1 MELNSQADKLTQ
13 LEILEA
19 QIRECFGRV
28 VYSHKTQEK
37 CADIVLSLHKR
48 LKLLLIIISA
58 IITTSLLIK
67 LFGDQ
72 EWALLVGVILSTILF
87 GLNTYMKDYDLG
99 EISQKH
105 ANAANELWD
114 IRETYLSLLT
124 DIKVNQLSVA
134 QVINQR
140 DELQK
145 RLHNIYSGLPR
156 TNYKAYKEA
165 SNALKKNVRTD
176 FFRRRNR
183 CFFTQRTKEDM
194 KTKRNN
200 EPPTA
205 SLLKWRANGFD

>member
-1 MELNSQADKLTQ
+1 MEQDYQANKAKQIEVLK
-13 LEILEA
+13 A

-37 CADIVLSLHKR
+37 CADIVLSLHRK
-48 LKLLLIIISA
+48 LKLFLIVISA
-58 IITTSLLIK
+58 IVTTSLLVK

-72 EWALLVGVILSTILF
+72 QWALFLGVVLSTILF

-105 ANAANELWD
+105 TNAANELWD

-124 DIKVNQLSVA
+124 DLKADQLSVN
-134 QVINQR
+134 QIINQR

-145 RLHNIYSGLPR
+145 RLHNIYSGSPR

-165 SNALKKNVRTD
+165 SKALKVNEELTFSDKEIDIFLPRELRKERT
-176 FFRRRNR
+176 
-183 CFFTQRTKEDM
+183 
-194 KTKRNN
+194 
-200 EPPTA
+200 
-205 SLLKWRANGFD
+205 